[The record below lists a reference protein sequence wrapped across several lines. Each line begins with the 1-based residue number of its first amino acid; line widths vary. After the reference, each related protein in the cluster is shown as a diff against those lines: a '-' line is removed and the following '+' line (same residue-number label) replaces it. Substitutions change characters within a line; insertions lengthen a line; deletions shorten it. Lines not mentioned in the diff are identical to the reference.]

1 MRTWKDGRIRSVE
14 AIAKTRHPDRGQPI
28 LMEGTQSQGHGSL
41 RWHWSVDIMS
51 KTNRLREE
59 VRSFLEQTGSANT
72 VEIFD
77 HLNERFRWGAT
88 MNQVGNILAKD
99 TRFDKIGHVR
109 GQFRGSTYTVCVWGL
124 RSLEAHAPI

>member
-1 MRTWKDGRIRSVE
+1 MEASSETCHGWRRLTFFLEGLEIEYEDSVT
-14 AIAKTRHPDRGQPI
+14 KDRGVN
-28 LMEGTQSQGHGSL
+28 L
-41 RWHWSVDIMS
+41 MS
-51 KTNRLREE
+51 KTTRLREE
-59 VRSFLEQTGSANT
+59 VRILLEERGSANT

-124 RSLEAHAPI
+124 RIGEVTAHA